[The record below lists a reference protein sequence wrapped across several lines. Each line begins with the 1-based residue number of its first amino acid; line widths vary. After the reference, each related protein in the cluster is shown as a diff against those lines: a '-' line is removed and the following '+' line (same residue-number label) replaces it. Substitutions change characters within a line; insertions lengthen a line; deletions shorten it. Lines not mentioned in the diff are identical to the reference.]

1 MRGEAGS
8 IIWVFFIW
16 GCFDCPWIRV
26 AGARQTVSFV
36 FLFLVF
42 LKEMRMRGQ
51 FNSFSCFDSFR
62 NLPPSQK
69 LWKKT
74 FKSTPMAILRTWTSV
89 TSPKTRR
96 KPQHPVKT
104 ASYIHHTNHSTR
116 SLLLHT
122 TQLQAKT
129 IPKRKIQLQN
139 HSFNVHQPN
148 IQDVTTQH
156 NHTIHCH
163 TET

>member
-1 MRGEAGS
+1 M
-8 IIWVFFIW
+8 
-16 GCFDCPWIRV
+16 V
-26 AGARQTVSFV
+26 AGARQTVLFV
-36 FLFLVF
+36 FLLLVF

-51 FNSFSCFDSFR
+51 FNPFSCFNSFR

-74 FKSTPMAILRTWTSV
+74 LKSTPMRILRIWTSV

-96 KPQHPVKT
+96 KPQHPLKT
-104 ASYIHHTNHSTR
+104 ASYIHHTNYSR

-122 TQLQAKT
+122 TQLQVKT
-129 IPKRKIQLQN
+129 ITPKKIQLQN
-139 HSFNVHQPN
+139 HNFNVHQPN
-148 IQDVTTQH
+148 SQDLTTQH

>member
-16 GCFDCPWIRV
+16 GWFDCPWVTV
-26 AGARQTVSFV
+26 AGARQTVLFV

-51 FNSFSCFDSFR
+51 FNPFSCFNSFR

-74 FKSTPMAILRTWTSV
+74 LESTPMRILRTRTSV

-96 KPQHPVKT
+96 KPQNPLKT
-104 ASYIHHTNHSTR
+104 TNYIHHTNYSTR

-129 IPKRKIQLQN
+129 ITPKKIQLQN
-139 HSFNVHQPN
+139 HNFNVHQPKS
-148 IQDVTTQH
+148 QDLTTQH